1 MSGMRKPGD
10 CAGRAPMRIRRG
22 RKPRGMVEMRENG
35 AWFWLFGSSCLQ
47 NYHISLPEKVNK
59 ILTVLHD
66 AGYEAFAVGGCVR
79 DTMLGKVPNDW
90 DITTSA
96 HPEDVKRLFRRTVD
110 TGIQHGT
117 VTVMLGSEGFEV
129 TTYRIDGEYEDAR
142 HPKEVTFTSSL
153 REDLRRRDF
162 TINAMAYSPQ
172 NGLIDYFDGLTD
184 LRRGVIR
191 AVGEPEE
198 RFREDALRIMRAV
211 RFSAQ
216 LGYHIE
222 ENTKRAVQDMAP
234 NLAKISAERIAS
246 ELTRLLV
253 SPHPEELRTMV
264 ETGIT
269 AVILPELDVCME
281 TPQHNPHHCYSV
293 GEHIIHAVAAVRAD
307 KVLRYT
313 MLFHDLGK
321 PTCHTRDEQGIDHF
335 KGHAA
340 VSADMAHAIMKRLK
354 FDNETLK
361 QVETLV
367 RYHDL
372 AMEETSRSVRR
383 GIARVGEDLFPLLLE
398 VKMADGAA
406 QSEYRRAEK
415 RRKVE
420 AWRAIYE
427 QILRDKSCISLRQ
440 LAVRGS
446 DLIAAGMKPGPE
458 MGEVLHQMLEDV
470 LDEPSHNQK
479 EYLMR
484 QYCPG
489 GGAGEEAR

>member
-1 MSGMRKPGD
+1 MRRNCAWSG
-10 CAGRAPMRIRRG
+10 
-22 RKPRGMVEMRENG
+22 V
-35 AWFWLFGSSCLQ
+35 FGSICLQ

-59 ILTVLHD
+59 ILTALHD
-66 AGYEAFAVGGCVR
+66 AGFEAFAVGGCVR
-79 DTMLGKVPNDW
+79 DSMLGKVPNDW

-117 VTVMLGSEGFEV
+117 VTVMLGSEGFEI

-191 AVGEPEE
+191 AVGDPEE

-222 ENTKRAVQDMAP
+222 ENTRRAVRDMAP
-234 NLAKISAERIAS
+234 NLSKISAERIAS

-253 SPHPEELRTMV
+253 SPHPEELRTMA

-269 AVILPELDVCME
+269 AVILPEFDICMA

-321 PTCHTRDEQGIDHF
+321 PACHTRDEEGIDHF

-372 AMEETSRSVRR
+372 AMEETSRSVRH
-383 GIARVGEDLFPLLLE
+383 GIAKVGEDLFPLLLE

-406 QSEYRRAEK
+406 QSEYRRVEK

-427 QILRDKSCISLRQ
+427 QILRDRSCISLRE
-440 LAVRGS
+440 LAVRGG

-458 MGEVLHQMLEDV
+458 MGTVLHRMLEDV

-484 QYCPG
+484 QYGPDS
-489 GGAGEEAR
+489 GAGKETG

>member
-1 MSGMRKPGD
+1 M
-10 CAGRAPMRIRRG
+10 
-22 RKPRGMVEMRENG
+22 
-35 AWFWLFGSSCLQ
+35 Q

-59 ILTVLHD
+59 ILTALHD
-66 AGYEAFAVGGCVR
+66 AGFEAFAVGGCVR
-79 DTMLGKVPNDW
+79 DSMLGKVPNDW

-117 VTVMLGSEGFEV
+117 VTVMLGSEGFEI

-191 AVGEPEE
+191 AVGDPEE

-222 ENTKRAVQDMAP
+222 ENTRRAVRDMAP
-234 NLAKISAERIAS
+234 NLSKISAERIAS

-253 SPHPEELRTMV
+253 SPHPEELRTMA

-269 AVILPELDVCME
+269 AVILPEFDICMA

-321 PTCHTRDEQGIDHF
+321 PACHTRDEEGIDHF

-372 AMEETSRSVRR
+372 AMEETSRSVRH
-383 GIARVGEDLFPLLLE
+383 GIAKVGEDLFPLLLE

-406 QSEYRRAEK
+406 QSEYRRVEK

-427 QILRDKSCISLRQ
+427 QILRDRSCISLRE
-440 LAVRGS
+440 LAVRGG

-458 MGEVLHQMLEDV
+458 MGTVLHRMLEDV

-484 QYCPG
+484 QYGPDS
-489 GGAGEEAR
+489 GAGKETG

>member
-1 MSGMRKPGD
+1 MRGNCAWSG
-10 CAGRAPMRIRRG
+10 
-22 RKPRGMVEMRENG
+22 V
-35 AWFWLFGSSCLQ
+35 FGSICLQ

-59 ILTVLHD
+59 ILTALHD
-66 AGYEAFAVGGCVR
+66 AGFEAFAVGGCVR
-79 DTMLGKVPNDW
+79 DSMLGKVPNDW

-117 VTVMLGSEGFEV
+117 VTVMLGSEGFEI

-191 AVGEPEE
+191 AVGDPEE

-222 ENTKRAVQDMAP
+222 ENTRRAVRDMAP
-234 NLAKISAERIAS
+234 NLSKISAERIAS

-253 SPHPEELRTMV
+253 SPHPEELRTMA
-264 ETGIT
+264 ETGII
-269 AVILPELDVCME
+269 AVILPEFDICMA

-321 PTCHTRDEQGIDHF
+321 PACHTRDEEGIDHF

-383 GIARVGEDLFPLLLE
+383 GIAKVGENLFPLLLE

-406 QSEYRRAEK
+406 QSEYRRVEK

-427 QILRDKSCISLRQ
+427 QILRDRSCISLRQ
-440 LAVRGS
+440 LAVRGG

-458 MGEVLHQMLEDV
+458 MGAVLHRMLEDV

-484 QYCPG
+484 QYGPDS
-489 GGAGEEAR
+489 GAGKETG

>member
-1 MSGMRKPGD
+1 MRGNCAWSG
-10 CAGRAPMRIRRG
+10 
-22 RKPRGMVEMRENG
+22 V
-35 AWFWLFGSSCLQ
+35 FGSICLQ

-59 ILTVLHD
+59 ILTALHD
-66 AGYEAFAVGGCVR
+66 AGFEAFAVGGCVR
-79 DTMLGKVPNDW
+79 DSMLGKVPNDW

-117 VTVMLGSEGFEV
+117 VTVMLGSEGFEI

-191 AVGEPEE
+191 AVGDPEE

-222 ENTKRAVQDMAP
+222 ENTKRAVRDMAP
-234 NLAKISAERIAS
+234 NLSKISAERIAS

-253 SPHPEELRTMV
+253 SPHPEELRTMA

-269 AVILPELDVCME
+269 AVILPEFDICMA

-321 PTCHTRDEQGIDHF
+321 PACHTRDEEGIDHF

-383 GIARVGEDLFPLLLE
+383 GIAKVGENLFPLLLE

-406 QSEYRRAEK
+406 QSEYRRVEK

-427 QILRDKSCISLRQ
+427 QILRDRSCISLRQ
-440 LAVRGS
+440 LAVRGG

-458 MGEVLHQMLEDV
+458 MGAVLHRMLEDV

-484 QYCPG
+484 QYGPDS
-489 GGAGEEAR
+489 GAGKETG

>member
-1 MSGMRKPGD
+1 MRGNCAWSG
-10 CAGRAPMRIRRG
+10 
-22 RKPRGMVEMRENG
+22 V
-35 AWFWLFGSSCLQ
+35 FGSICLQ

-59 ILTVLHD
+59 ILTALHD
-66 AGYEAFAVGGCVR
+66 AGFEAFAVGGCVR
-79 DTMLGKVPNDW
+79 DSMLGKVPNDW

-117 VTVMLGSEGFEV
+117 VTVMLGSEGFEI

-191 AVGEPEE
+191 AVGDPEE

-222 ENTKRAVQDMAP
+222 ENTRRAVRDMAP
-234 NLAKISAERIAS
+234 NLSKISAERIAS

-253 SPHPEELRTMV
+253 SPHPEELRTMA

-269 AVILPELDVCME
+269 AVILPEFDTCMA

-321 PTCHTRDEQGIDHF
+321 PACHTRDEEGIDHF

-383 GIARVGEDLFPLLLE
+383 GIAKVGENLFPLLLE

-406 QSEYRRAEK
+406 QSEYRRVEK

-427 QILRDKSCISLRQ
+427 QILRDRSCISLRQ
-440 LAVRGS
+440 LAVRGG

-458 MGEVLHQMLEDV
+458 MGAVLHRMLEDV

-484 QYCPG
+484 QYGPDS
-489 GGAGEEAR
+489 GAGKETG

>member
-1 MSGMRKPGD
+1 MRGNCAWSG
-10 CAGRAPMRIRRG
+10 
-22 RKPRGMVEMRENG
+22 V
-35 AWFWLFGSSCLQ
+35 FGSICLQ

-59 ILTVLHD
+59 ILTALHD
-66 AGYEAFAVGGCVR
+66 AGFEAFAVGGCVR
-79 DTMLGKVPNDW
+79 DSMLGKVPNDW

-117 VTVMLGSEGFEV
+117 VTVMLGSEGFEI

-191 AVGEPEE
+191 AVGDPEE

-222 ENTKRAVQDMAP
+222 ENTRRAVRDMAP
-234 NLAKISAERIAS
+234 NLSKISAERIAS

-253 SPHPEELRTMV
+253 SPHPEELRTMA

-269 AVILPELDVCME
+269 AVILPEFDICMA

-321 PTCHTRDEQGIDHF
+321 PACHTRDEEGIDHF

-383 GIARVGEDLFPLLLE
+383 GIAKVGENLFPLLLE

-406 QSEYRRAEK
+406 QSEYRRVEK

-427 QILRDKSCISLRQ
+427 QILRDRSCISLRQ
-440 LAVRGS
+440 LAVRGG

-458 MGEVLHQMLEDV
+458 MGTVLHRMLEDV

-484 QYCPG
+484 QYGPDS
-489 GGAGEEAR
+489 GAGKETG

>member
-1 MSGMRKPGD
+1 MRGNCAWSG
-10 CAGRAPMRIRRG
+10 
-22 RKPRGMVEMRENG
+22 V
-35 AWFWLFGSSCLQ
+35 FGSICLQ

-59 ILTVLHD
+59 ILTALHD
-66 AGYEAFAVGGCVR
+66 AGFEAFAVGGCVR
-79 DTMLGKVPNDW
+79 DSMLGKVPNDW

-117 VTVMLGSEGFEV
+117 VTVMLGSEGFEI

-191 AVGEPEE
+191 AVGDPEE

-222 ENTKRAVQDMAP
+222 ENTRRAVRDMAP
-234 NLAKISAERIAS
+234 NLSKISAERIAS

-253 SPHPEELRTMV
+253 SPHPEELRTMA

-269 AVILPELDVCME
+269 AVILPEFDICMA

-321 PTCHTRDEQGIDHF
+321 PACHTRDEEGIDHF

-372 AMEETSRSVRR
+372 AMEETSRSVRH
-383 GIARVGEDLFPLLLE
+383 GIAKVGEDTSP
-398 VKMADGAA
+398 V
-406 QSEYRRAEK
+406 
-415 RRKVE
+415 
-420 AWRAIYE
+420 
-427 QILRDKSCISLRQ
+427 
-440 LAVRGS
+440 
-446 DLIAAGMKPGPE
+446 
-458 MGEVLHQMLEDV
+458 
-470 LDEPSHNQK
+470 
-479 EYLMR
+479 
-484 QYCPG
+484 
-489 GGAGEEAR
+489 

>member
-1 MSGMRKPGD
+1 M
-10 CAGRAPMRIRRG
+10 
-22 RKPRGMVEMRENG
+22 
-35 AWFWLFGSSCLQ
+35 Q

-59 ILTVLHD
+59 ILTALHD
-66 AGYEAFAVGGCVR
+66 AGFEAFAVGGCVR
-79 DTMLGKVPNDW
+79 DSMLGKVPNDW

-117 VTVMLGSEGFEV
+117 VTVMLGSEGFEI

-191 AVGEPEE
+191 AVGDPEE

-222 ENTKRAVQDMAP
+222 ENTRRAVRDMAP
-234 NLAKISAERIAS
+234 NLSKISAERIAS

-253 SPHPEELRTMV
+253 SPHPEELRTMA

-269 AVILPELDVCME
+269 AVILPEFDICMA

-321 PTCHTRDEQGIDHF
+321 PACHTRDEEGIDHF

-383 GIARVGEDLFPLLLE
+383 GIAKVGENLFPLLLE

-406 QSEYRRAEK
+406 QSEYRRVEK

-427 QILRDKSCISLRQ
+427 QILRDRSCISLRQ
-440 LAVRGS
+440 LAVRGG

-458 MGEVLHQMLEDV
+458 MGTVLHRMLEDV

-484 QYCPG
+484 QYGPDS
-489 GGAGEEAR
+489 GAGKETG

>member
-1 MSGMRKPGD
+1 M
-10 CAGRAPMRIRRG
+10 
-22 RKPRGMVEMRENG
+22 
-35 AWFWLFGSSCLQ
+35 Q

-59 ILTVLHD
+59 ILTALHD
-66 AGYEAFAVGGCVR
+66 AGFEAFAVGGCVR
-79 DTMLGKVPNDW
+79 DSMLGKVPNDW

-117 VTVMLGSEGFEV
+117 VTVMLGSEGFEI

-191 AVGEPEE
+191 AVGDPEE

-222 ENTKRAVQDMAP
+222 ENTRRAVRDMAP
-234 NLAKISAERIAS
+234 NLSKISAERIAS

-253 SPHPEELRTMV
+253 SPHPEELRTMA

-269 AVILPELDVCME
+269 AVILPEFDTCMA

-321 PTCHTRDEQGIDHF
+321 PACHTRDEEGIDHF

-383 GIARVGEDLFPLLLE
+383 GIAKVGENLFPLLLE

-406 QSEYRRAEK
+406 QSEYRRVEK

-427 QILRDKSCISLRQ
+427 QILRDRSCISLRQ
-440 LAVRGS
+440 LAVRGG

-458 MGEVLHQMLEDV
+458 MGAVLHRMLEDV

-484 QYCPG
+484 QYGPDS
-489 GGAGEEAR
+489 GAGKETG

>member
-1 MSGMRKPGD
+1 MRGNCAWSG
-10 CAGRAPMRIRRG
+10 
-22 RKPRGMVEMRENG
+22 V
-35 AWFWLFGSSCLQ
+35 FGSICLQ

-59 ILTVLHD
+59 ILTALHD
-66 AGYEAFAVGGCVR
+66 AGFEAFAVGGCVR
-79 DTMLGKVPNDW
+79 DSMLGKVPNDW

-117 VTVMLGSEGFEV
+117 VTVMLGSEGFEI

-191 AVGEPEE
+191 AVGDPEE

-222 ENTKRAVQDMAP
+222 ENTRRAVQDMAP
-234 NLAKISAERIAS
+234 NLSKISAERIAS

-253 SPHPEELRTMV
+253 SPHPEELRTMA

-269 AVILPELDVCME
+269 AVILPEFDTCMA

-321 PTCHTRDEQGIDHF
+321 PACHTRDEEGIDHF

-372 AMEETSRSVRR
+372 AMEETSRSVRH
-383 GIARVGEDLFPLLLE
+383 GIAKVGEDLFPLLLE

-406 QSEYRRAEK
+406 QSEYRRVEK

-427 QILRDKSCISLRQ
+427 QIVRDRSCISLRQ
-440 LAVRGS
+440 LAVRGG

-458 MGEVLHQMLEDV
+458 MGTVLHRMLEDV

-484 QYCPG
+484 QYGPDS
-489 GGAGEEAR
+489 GAGKETG

>member
-1 MSGMRKPGD
+1 MRGNCAWSG
-10 CAGRAPMRIRRG
+10 
-22 RKPRGMVEMRENG
+22 V
-35 AWFWLFGSSCLQ
+35 FGSICLQ

-59 ILTVLHD
+59 ILTALHD
-66 AGYEAFAVGGCVR
+66 AGFEAFAVGGCVR
-79 DTMLGKVPNDW
+79 DSMLGKVPNDW

-117 VTVMLGSEGFEV
+117 VTVMLGSEGFEI

-191 AVGEPEE
+191 AVGDPEE

-222 ENTKRAVQDMAP
+222 ENTRRAVRDMAP
-234 NLAKISAERIAS
+234 NLSKISAERIAS

-253 SPHPEELRTMV
+253 SPHPEELRTMA

-269 AVILPELDVCME
+269 AVILPEFDTCMA

-321 PTCHTRDEQGIDHF
+321 PACHTRDEEGIDHF

-340 VSADMAHAIMKRLK
+340 VSADMAHAIMQRLN

-383 GIARVGEDLFPLLLE
+383 GIAKVGENLFPLLLE

-406 QSEYRRAEK
+406 QSEYRRVEK

-427 QILRDKSCISLRQ
+427 QILRDRSCISLRQ
-440 LAVRGS
+440 LAVRGG

-458 MGEVLHQMLEDV
+458 MGAVLHRMLEDV

-484 QYCPG
+484 QYGPDS
-489 GGAGEEAR
+489 GAGKETG

>member
-1 MSGMRKPGD
+1 M
-10 CAGRAPMRIRRG
+10 
-22 RKPRGMVEMRENG
+22 
-35 AWFWLFGSSCLQ
+35 Q

-59 ILTVLHD
+59 ILTALHD
-66 AGYEAFAVGGCVR
+66 AGFEAFAVGGCVR
-79 DTMLGKVPNDW
+79 DSMLGKVPNDW

-117 VTVMLGSEGFEV
+117 VTVMLGSEGFEI

-191 AVGEPEE
+191 AVGDPEE

-222 ENTKRAVQDMAP
+222 ENTRRAVRDMAP
-234 NLAKISAERIAS
+234 NLSKISAERIAS

-253 SPHPEELRTMV
+253 SPHPEELRTMA
-264 ETGIT
+264 ETGII
-269 AVILPELDVCME
+269 AVILPEFDICMA

-321 PTCHTRDEQGIDHF
+321 PACHTRDEEGIDHF

-383 GIARVGEDLFPLLLE
+383 GIAKVGENLFPLLLE

-406 QSEYRRAEK
+406 QSEYRRVEK

-427 QILRDKSCISLRQ
+427 QILRDRSCISLRQ
-440 LAVRGS
+440 LAVRGG

-458 MGEVLHQMLEDV
+458 MGAVLHRMLEDV

-484 QYCPG
+484 QYGPDS
-489 GGAGEEAR
+489 GAGKETG